1 MRALMQV
8 TSWEFMRY
16 FKWKQELVGLLV
28 GLLIGALFTGGSAFV
43 TWTKSRQR
51 PVVLVMDP
59 LGLAPRA
66 SDALVFESAPDR
78 ARAEAQ
84 VARGERAA
92 LLTLEGPDAAR
103 LLVAKDPAWQSDL
116 EKALAAAR
124 QAWKLKERGM
134 SPEQFRELQMGP
146 ALSIVRTTDG
156 RPAVGLARKVA
167 GIALLGFQLMA
178 VMTCF
183 GLFFT
188 NLTGEKQNRVTEQV
202 ITAIP
207 AQTWMDGK
215 ILAFSLHGLKGIA
228 TMVFWGV
235 LALAGFM
242 RFGGS
247 RLLADLGAISP
258 FAWLAALSF
267 FFLGLLFWSAFYA
280 GLAATIDDPNHSAR
294 TQVLLLP
301 ALPAGFS
308 LMLMKYPDLWL
319 AKVLSWLPVT
329 SMGMMPLRVVQGSAG
344 ALEAFGS
351 AALLLVSFLLLRRLA
366 GRIFRTSMLMYGQ
379 EPTWANIW
387 RMARAQD

>member
-1 MRALMQV
+1 MRALMLV
-8 TSWEFMRY
+8 TGWEFRRY
-16 FKWKQELVGLLV
+16 FKWKQELVGVLV
-28 GLLIGALFTGGSAFV
+28 GLLIGGLFMGGSAFV
-43 TWTKSRQR
+43 SWTKARQR
-51 PVVLVMDP
+51 PVVGLVDP
-59 LGLAPRA
+59 TGLAPA
-66 SDALVFESAPDR
+66 STAALQFQRVSDPTPA
-78 ARAEAQ
+78 AAQ
-84 VARGERAA
+84 VSAGTLAG
-92 LLTLEGPDAAR
+92 LLTLEGPDQAR
-103 LLVAKDPAWQSDL
+103 LLVSKDPPWQEDL

-124 QAWKLKERGM
+124 LAWKLKERGM
-134 SPEQFRELQMGP
+134 SSEQYQELRRGP
-146 ALSIVRTTDG
+146 ALSITRTTDG
-156 RPAVGLARKVA
+156 RPAVGMARKVA
-167 GIALLGFQLMA
+167 GVALLGFQVMA

-202 ITAIP
+202 VTAIP

-228 TMVFWGV
+228 TMVFWG
-235 LALAGFM
+235 LLTLAGFM

-258 FAWLAALSF
+258 LAWLAALCF

-294 TQVLLLP
+294 TQVLMLPMLP
-301 ALPAGFS
+301 AAFS
-308 LMLMKYPDLWL
+308 LMLMKHPDLWL

-351 AALLLVSFLLLRRLA
+351 AVVLLGSFLVLRRLA
-366 GRIFRTSMLMYGQ
+366 GRIFRTSMLLYGQ
-379 EPTWANIW
+379 EPSWANIW
-387 RMARAQD
+387 RMVRYR